1 MYETFYHL
9 NTKPFTLAPNPDFLY
24 RGDTH
29 RLAMASL
36 EYGLLNEAGFVV
48 LTGMP
53 GMGKT
58 TLLQQLLAEHQ
69 QQFTTGLITNTHS
82 GMDTLLAWILLAFG
96 LGGAQQD
103 KLQAFHEFEQFLAKE
118 FIARRRV
125 LLIVDEAQNLGAN
138 LLEELRLL
146 SNLNKNKTPILQII
160 LSGQPDL
167 RQLLQRKDLTQF
179 AQRVLVDY
187 SLEPF
192 KEEDTLGYIAHRLR
206 VAGREEPIFT
216 QQATRLIH
224 GLTGGIPRLINQL
237 CDTALTYGFA
247 EQAPFLSTRIVA
259 EAAKDRSKGG
269 ILPLMDPDALTV
281 LTSEQVTAEQAQLA
295 AFASRT
301 TSAPGIADRT
311 VDRPVDRT
319 QAPTTARPL
328 SREAGEAY
336 QRGLALKKAGLHKD
350 ALEQFSLAAQEP
362 SFTFKAMAQVGISLK
377 SLGQPEEAATAFRKA
392 LQAQRGT
399 SIDTVQVRYLL
410 ARTLESSGHID
421 EALEQYRWIGRNE
434 RNFKDVAE
442 RMERLGA
449 RLAPSSREDAGI
461 GDGSSWV
468 TQLQRI
474 LGASK

>member
-29 RLAMASL
+29 RLAMATL

-69 QQFTTGLITNTHS
+69 HRFTTGLITNTHS
-82 GMDTLLAWILLAFG
+82 GMDTLLPWILLAFG

-146 SNLNKNKTPILQII
+146 SNLNKDKAPILQII

-179 AQRVLVDY
+179 AQRVMVDY

-192 KEEDTLGYIAHRLR
+192 KEEDSLGYIAHRLR

-216 QQATRLIH
+216 HHATRMIH
-224 GLTGGIPRLINQL
+224 RLTGGIPRLINQL

-247 EQAPFLSTRIVA
+247 EEAPFLSTKIVA
-259 EAAKDRSKGG
+259 QAAKDRSKGG
-269 ILPLMDPDALTV
+269 ILPLTDTDALTAM
-281 LTSEQVTAEQAQLA
+281 TPEQDAAEQAQLA
-295 AFASRT
+295 TFASRT
-301 TSAPGIADRT
+301 ASTPSLGDRSIKT
-311 VDRPVDRT
+311 VE
-319 QAPTTARPL
+319 ATTAARAP
-328 SREAGEAY
+328 SHDAGEAY
-336 QRGLALKKAGLHKD
+336 ERGLALKKVGLHKD
-350 ALEQFSLAAQEP
+350 ALQQFSLAAQDAAL
-362 SFTFKAMAQVGISLK
+362 TFRAMAQVGICLK
-377 SLGQPEEAATAFRKA
+377 SLGQSEDAATAFRKA

-399 SIDTVQVRYLL
+399 SVDTIQVRYLL
-410 ARTLESSGHID
+410 ARTLESLGRID
-421 EALEQYRWIGRNE
+421 DTLEHYRWIRRE
-434 RNFKDVAE
+434 EPNFKDVAE
-442 RMERLGA
+442 RIERLGG
-449 RLAPSSREDAGI
+449 RRSPSPRNAEGT

-468 TQLQRI
+468 AQLQRI

>member
-1 MYETFYHL
+1 MYEAFYNL
-9 NTKPFTLAPNPDFLY
+9 KLRPFTLAPNPDFLY
-24 RGDTH
+24 RGETH
-29 RLAMASL
+29 RLAMATL

-69 QQFTTGLITNTHS
+69 HHFTTGLITNTHG
-82 GMDTLLAWILLAFG
+82 GMYTLLPWILLAFG
-96 LGGAQQD
+96 LGGVHQD

-118 FIARRRV
+118 SIARRRV

-146 SNLNKNKTPILQII
+146 SNLNKDKAPILQII

-192 KEEDTLGYIAHRLR
+192 QEEDSLGYIVHRLR

-216 QQATRLIH
+216 QHATGMIH
-224 GLTGGIPRLINQL
+224 RLTGGIPRLINQL

-247 EQAPFLSTRIVA
+247 EEAPFLSTKIVA
-259 EAAKDRSKGG
+259 QAAKDRSKGG
-269 ILPLMDPDALTV
+269 ILPLADTDALTAM
-281 LTSEQVTAEQAQLA
+281 TPEQEAAEQTQLA

-301 TSAPGIADRT
+301 AAASVGTHRSDTTAQT
-311 VDRPVDRT
+311 
-319 QAPTTARPL
+319 APTAHQP
-328 SREAGEAY
+328 SRDAAESYE
-336 QRGLALKKAGLHKD
+336 RGLALKKVGMHKD
-350 ALEQFSLAAQEP
+350 ALQQFSLAALDAAL
-362 SFTFKAMAQVGISLK
+362 TFKAMAQVGICLK
-377 SLGQPEEAATAFRKA
+377 ALGQSEEAATAFRKA
-392 LQAQRGT
+392 LQAQPVS
-399 SIDTVQVRYLL
+399 SIDTIQVRYLL
-410 ARTLESSGHID
+410 ARTLESLGRID
-421 EALEQYRWIGRNE
+421 DTLEQYRWIRRE
-434 RNFKDVAE
+434 DPNFKDVAE
-442 RMERLGA
+442 RIERLSG
-449 RLAPSSREDAGI
+449 RRAPSPRGGENG

-468 TQLQRI
+468 AQLQRI

>member
-1 MYETFYHL
+1 MYEPFYNL
-9 NTKPFTLAPNPDFLY
+9 TLKPFSLAPNPDFLY

-29 RLAMASL
+29 RLALATL

-69 QQFTTGLITNTHS
+69 HQFTTGLITNTHS
-82 GMDTLLAWILLAFG
+82 GMDTLLPWILLAFG
-96 LGGAQQD
+96 LGGTQQD
-103 KLQAFHEFEQFLAKE
+103 KLQAFHAFEQFLAKE
-118 FIARRRV
+118 SLARRRV

-146 SNLNKNKTPILQII
+146 SNLNKDKAPILQII

-179 AQRVLVDY
+179 AQRVMVDY

-192 KEEDTLGYIAHRLR
+192 KEEDSLGYMTHRLK
-206 VAGREEPIFT
+206 VAGREEPVFT

-224 GLTGGIPRLINQL
+224 RLTGGIPRLINQL

-247 EQAPFLSTRIVA
+247 EEAPFLSTKIVA
-259 EAAKDRSKGG
+259 QAAKDRSKGG
-269 ILPLMDPDALTV
+269 ILPLTDTDALTAM
-281 LTSEQVTAEQAQLA
+281 TPEQDAAEQAQLA
-295 AFASRT
+295 TFASRT
-301 TSAPGIADRT
+301 APTPSGGG
-311 VDRPVDRT
+311 RPVNRA
-319 QAPTTARPL
+319 QAATAARPP
-328 SREAGEAY
+328 SRDAGEAY
-336 QRGLALKKAGLHKD
+336 ERGLALKKVGLHKD
-350 ALEQFSLAAQEP
+350 ALQQFSLAAQDAAL
-362 SFTFKAMAQVGISLK
+362 TFRAMAQVGICLK
-377 SLGQPEEAATAFRKA
+377 SLGQSEEAATAFRKA

-399 SIDTVQVRYLL
+399 SVDTIQVRYLL
-410 ARTLESSGHID
+410 ARTLESLGRID
-421 EALEQYRWIGRNE
+421 DTLEQYRWIRRE
-434 RNFKDVAE
+434 EPDFKDVAE
-442 RMERLGA
+442 RIERLDSH
-449 RLAPSSREDAGI
+449 RAPSSRNAEGT

-468 TQLQRI
+468 AQLQRI

>member
-29 RLAMASL
+29 RLAMATL

-69 QQFTTGLITNTHS
+69 HRFTTGLITNTHS
-82 GMDTLLAWILLAFG
+82 GMDTLLPWILLAFG

-146 SNLNKNKTPILQII
+146 SNLNKDKAPILQII

-179 AQRVLVDY
+179 AQRVMVDY

-192 KEEDTLGYIAHRLR
+192 KEEDSLGYIAHRLR

-216 QQATRLIH
+216 HHATRMIH
-224 GLTGGIPRLINQL
+224 RLTGGIPRLINQL

-247 EQAPFLSTRIVA
+247 EEAPFLSTKIVA
-259 EAAKDRSKGG
+259 QAAKDRSKGG
-269 ILPLMDPDALTV
+269 ILPLTDTDALTAM
-281 LTSEQVTAEQAQLA
+281 TSEQDAAEQAQLA
-295 AFASRT
+295 TFASRT
-301 TSAPGIADRT
+301 ASTPSLGDRSVKT
-311 VDRPVDRT
+311 V
-319 QAPTTARPL
+319 QATTAARPP
-328 SREAGEAY
+328 SHDAGEAY
-336 QRGLALKKAGLHKD
+336 ERGLALKKVGLHKD
-350 ALEQFSLAAQEP
+350 ALQQFSLAAQDAAL
-362 SFTFKAMAQVGISLK
+362 TFRAMAQVGICLK
-377 SLGQPEEAATAFRKA
+377 SLGQSEDAATAFRKA

-399 SIDTVQVRYLL
+399 SVDTIQVRYLL
-410 ARTLESSGHID
+410 ARTLESLGRID
-421 EALEQYRWIGRNE
+421 DTLEHYRWIKRE
-434 RNFKDVAE
+434 EPNFKDVAE
-442 RMERLGA
+442 RIERLGG
-449 RLAPSSREDAGI
+449 RRSPSPRNAEGT

-468 TQLQRI
+468 AQLQRI

>member
-29 RLAMASL
+29 RLAMATL

-69 QQFTTGLITNTHS
+69 HRFTTGLITNTHS
-82 GMDTLLAWILLAFG
+82 GMDTLLPWILLAFG

-103 KLQAFHEFEQFLAKE
+103 KLQAFHAFEQFLAKE
-118 FIARRRV
+118 SLARRRV

-146 SNLNKNKTPILQII
+146 SNLNKDKAPILQIV

-179 AQRVLVDY
+179 AQRVMVDY

-192 KEEDTLGYIAHRLR
+192 KEEDSLGYIAHRLR
-206 VAGREEPIFT
+206 IAGREDPIFT
-216 QQATRLIH
+216 HLATRMIH
-224 GLTGGIPRLINQL
+224 RLTGGIPRLINQL

-247 EQAPFLSTRIVA
+247 EEAPFLSTKIVA
-259 EAAKDRSKGG
+259 QAAKDRSKGG
-269 ILPLMDPDALTV
+269 ILPLTDTDALTAM
-281 LTSEQVTAEQAQLA
+281 TPDQDAAEQAQLA
-295 AFASRT
+295 TFASRIAST
-301 TSAPGIADRT
+301 PGDADRS
-311 VDRPVDRT
+311 VNRA
-319 QAPTTARPL
+319 QATTAARPP
-328 SREAGEAY
+328 SRDAGEAY
-336 QRGLALKKAGLHKD
+336 ERGLALKKAGSYKD
-350 ALEQFSLAAQEP
+350 ALQQFSLAALDAP
-362 SFTFKAMAQVGISLK
+362 LTFKAMAQVGICLK
-377 SLGQPEEAATAFRKA
+377 SLGQAEEAATAFRKA
-392 LQAQRGT
+392 LQAQRST
-399 SIDTVQVRYLL
+399 SADSIQVRYLL
-410 ARTLESSGHID
+410 ARTLETLGRID
-421 EALEQYRWIGRNE
+421 DTLEQYRWIRRE
-434 RNFKDVAE
+434 EPDFKDVAE
-442 RMERLGA
+442 RIERLGDH
-449 RLAPSSREDAGI
+449 RSPSPRNAEGT
-461 GDGSSWV
+461 GDGASWV
-468 TQLQRI
+468 AQLQRI

>member
-29 RLAMASL
+29 RLAMATL

-69 QQFTTGLITNTHS
+69 HRFTTGLITNTHS
-82 GMDTLLAWILLAFG
+82 GMDTLLPWILLAFG

-146 SNLNKNKTPILQII
+146 SNLNKDKAPILQII

-179 AQRVLVDY
+179 AQRVMVDY

-192 KEEDTLGYIAHRLR
+192 KEEDSLGYIAHRLR

-216 QQATRLIH
+216 HHATRMIH
-224 GLTGGIPRLINQL
+224 RLTGGIPRLINQL

-247 EQAPFLSTRIVA
+247 EEAPFLSTKIVA
-259 EAAKDRSKGG
+259 QAAKDRSKGG
-269 ILPLMDPDALTV
+269 ILPLTDTDELTAM
-281 LTSEQVTAEQAQLA
+281 TPEEETAERTQLA
-295 AFASRT
+295 SLAART
-301 TSAPGIADRT
+301 ASAPSGSERSAHTAQATTT
-311 VDRPVDRT
+311 VRPPGRDA
-319 QAPTTARPL
+319 Q
-328 SREAGEAY
+328 EAY
-336 QRGLALKKAGLHKD
+336 ERGLALKKAGKHTD
-350 ALEQFSLAAQEP
+350 ALQQFSLAALDA
-362 SFTFKAMAQVGISLK
+362 SLTFKAMAQVGICLK
-377 SLGQPEEAATAFRKA
+377 SLGQSEDAATAFRKA

-399 SIDTVQVRYLL
+399 SVDTIQVRYLL
-410 ARTLESSGHID
+410 ARTLESLGRID
-421 EALEQYRWIGRNE
+421 DTLEHYRWIKLE
-434 RNFKDVAE
+434 EPNFKDVAE
-442 RMERLGA
+442 RIERLGG
-449 RLAPSSREDAGI
+449 RRSPSPRNAEGT

>member
-9 NTKPFTLAPNPDFLY
+9 KLRPFTLAPNPDFLY
-24 RGDTH
+24 RGNTH
-29 RLAMASL
+29 RLAMATL

-69 QQFTTGLITNTHS
+69 RHFTTGLITNTHP
-82 GMDTLLAWILLAFG
+82 GMDTLLPWILLAFG
-96 LGGAQQD
+96 LGGAHPD

-118 FIARRRV
+118 SIARRRV

-146 SNLNKNKTPILQII
+146 SNLNTDKAPILQII

-179 AQRVLVDY
+179 AQRVMVDY

-192 KEEDTLGYIAHRLR
+192 KEEDSLGYIAHRLR

-216 QQATRLIH
+216 QQAARMIH
-224 GLTGGIPRLINQL
+224 RLTGGIPRLINQL
-237 CDTALTYGFA
+237 CDTALTYGYA
-247 EQAPFLSTRIVA
+247 EEALFLSTKIVT

-269 ILPLMDPDALTV
+269 ILPLADTDALTAM
-281 LTSEQVTAEQAQLA
+281 TPEQESAEQTQLA
-295 AFASRT
+295 AFTSHT
-301 TSAPGIADRT
+301 VSAPRSADRSG
-311 VDRPVDRT
+311 DSA
-319 QAPTTARPL
+319 QATSPARP
-328 SREAGEAY
+328 SGRDAQEAY
-336 QRGLALKKAGLHKD
+336 ERGLALKKVGLHND
-350 ALEQFSLAAQEP
+350 ALQQFSLAALDA
-362 SFTFKAMAQVGISLK
+362 SLTFKAMAQVGICLK
-377 SLGQPEEAATAFRKA
+377 ALGQSEEAATAFRKA

-399 SIDTVQVRYLL
+399 SADTIQVRYLL
-410 ARTLESSGHID
+410 ARTVESLGRID
-421 EALEQYRWIGRNE
+421 DTLEQYRWIE
-434 RNFKDVAE
+434 REEPDFKDVAE
-442 RMERLGA
+442 RIK
-449 RLAPSSREDAGI
+449 RLAGRRSPSPRTAEST

-468 TQLQRI
+468 AQLQRI